1 MPGIKSEEH
10 VEMILDRDAFTIEYD
25 SSVTTLDDMYEAI
38 QSLGYTPRLT
48 LGDISQTDQ
57 LAPEGAVPEPIA
69 SALVAALAE
78 DKLVFV
84 DFFAEWCIACKILE
98 QQTLNSTDVQ
108 AALQNFIFT
117 KVDTDL
123 FPRSAVFYK
132 IVGMP
137 TLLVLDS
144 SGQEIFRSVGPIPKK
159 ELAERL
165 NALTSTLNKI
175 GCTMRWS
182 SRLRK

>member
-1 MPGIKSEEH
+1 MPGIESEEY
-10 VEMILDRDAFTIEYD
+10 VEKILDRDAFTIEYD

-48 LGDISQTDQ
+48 LGDISQTEQ
-57 LAPEGAVPEPIA
+57 LAPEGEVPEPIA
-69 SALVAALAE
+69 SALMTALAE

-84 DFFAEWCIACKILE
+84 YFSAEWCIACKILE

-108 AALQNFIFT
+108 SALQNFIFT

-123 FPRSAVFYK
+123 FLRSAVFYK

-137 TLLVLDS
+137 TLLVLNS
-144 SGQEIFRSVGPIPKK
+144 SGQEIFRSVGPISEK
-159 ELAERL
+159 ELAGRL
-165 NALTSTLNKI
+165 NALISH
-175 GCTMRWS
+175 
-182 SRLRK
+182 